1 MTAENDPVDTIAA
14 TVLVPRT
21 TDTGMIDRPA
31 ERRDHGAGPQSAG
44 RGREEIVRQNEMN
57 VLEEIGQPTEGN
69 GLGETSLW
77 SVLARLA
84 LEDIAVIE
92 TDTTAAAENSA
103 CTLFILAYLS
113 CSNGAPYKQGFGLS
127 T

>member
-1 MTAENDPVDTIAA
+1 MAENDPVDTIAA

-21 TDTGMIDRPA
+21 ADTGMIDPPA
-31 ERRDHGAGPQSAG
+31 ERRDRGAGPQSAG
-44 RGREEIVRQNEMN
+44 GGQ
-57 VLEEIGQPTEGN
+57 EEIGRQTGGN
-69 GLGETSLW
+69 GLGETGLW

-92 TDTTAAAENSA
+92 TDTIAAAESLA
-103 CTLFILAYLS
+103 CTIFILAYLS
-113 CSNGAPYKQGFGLS
+113 CSNGAPYKQGLVLS